1 MKKCMLIIVLISIFM
16 LSGCNL
22 NVMSDTQNTK
32 SSYNSVKIS
41 SKEYQNT
48 QDLLK
53 EVSPAVVAILAT
65 TSSYQSIGS
74 GVCVND
80 KGYILTNNH
89 VVDGANNIKLY
100 LFDGSTANASLV
112 WRDSSLDLAVLKA
125 NTDIPYLE
133 MAEAKDYEVGEE
145 VVAIGTPIALSFKH
159 SATKG
164 MISAI
169 NRTIQVENDNKEST
183 LSNLIQHDAPI
194 NPGNSGGPL
203 IDMHGR
209 VLGINTVKV
218 TDAEGMGFAIPISL
232 GKAVVSRLSTDGSYN
247 TAYMGIMGYTANLK
261 SIDCCDEGYRIVS
274 VAENSPAYFADL
286 RQDDLI
292 TQIDGVSVD
301 NSNDIRLILYKKS
314 SGDNVTVSY
323 TRDGNNYI
331 KTIKLGEHP
340 YCYKCNKL
348 NQQDFN
354 G

>member
-1 MKKCMLIIVLISIFM
+1 M

-22 NVMSDTQNTK
+22 SINNANTQNTK

-133 MAEAKDYEVGEE
+133 MAEANDYEVGE
-145 VVAIGTPIALSFKH
+145 
-159 SATKG
+159 
-164 MISAI
+164 
-169 NRTIQVENDNKEST
+169 
-183 LSNLIQHDAPI
+183 
-194 NPGNSGGPL
+194 
-203 IDMHGR
+203 
-209 VLGINTVKV
+209 
-218 TDAEGMGFAIPISL
+218 
-232 GKAVVSRLSTDGSYN
+232 
-247 TAYMGIMGYTANLK
+247 
-261 SIDCCDEGYRIVS
+261 
-274 VAENSPAYFADL
+274 
-286 RQDDLI
+286 
-292 TQIDGVSVD
+292 
-301 NSNDIRLILYKKS
+301 
-314 SGDNVTVSY
+314 
-323 TRDGNNYI
+323 
-331 KTIKLGEHP
+331 
-340 YCYKCNKL
+340 
-348 NQQDFN
+348 
-354 G
+354 